1 MLQIVLFA
9 TIAALVLIILYL
21 YASFQKLQSESRPS
35 YQTLLDSE
43 AILQALPLPLC
54 YKKNT
59 KWFTNKAFTHAF
71 GAMSKETAELLN
83 TLPRSGEHSHKM
95 LFDNDITKQA
105 LIYTAPL
112 LSSSSDFVA
121 IIVDIAH
128 LHKSKT
134 LLMQQ
139 KERLELALEGSD
151 EALWDWDIKDESIFY
166 SPKWKQLM
174 GYETKD
180 HPSTLSS
187 WLNLVHSK
195 DMALVNE
202 RLKAHLDGKSDLFVV
217 DHRVRGS
224 DPLRWVNVRGKV
236 IVGKNEQPIRMVGTI
251 RDISNRKSEEVL
263 EHAEHERF
271 IAFVEHIPALCFI
284 KNTQGHYL
292 YMNQAYQKFLGFKT
306 WKNKTAMSLF
316 NKRTAEDIA
325 ETDRLSLYEGIQE
338 HDITL
343 PTAEELNTHFH
354 LYKFV
359 IDEEN
364 EKLLCGFCI
373 NKPFK
378 E

>member
-9 TIAALVLIILYL
+9 TIAALVFIILYL
-21 YASFQKLQSESRPS
+21 YASLQKLQSEPRSS
-35 YQTLLDSE
+35 HQTLLDSE
-43 AILQALPLPLC
+43 TILQALPLPLC
-54 YKKNT
+54 YKINA
-59 KWFTNKAFTHAF
+59 KWVTNKAFTHAF
-71 GAMSKETAELLN
+71 GTMSKETAELLN
-83 TLPRSGEHSHKM
+83 TLPRSGEHTHKM
-95 LFDNDITKQA
+95 LFDNDITKQT

-112 LSSSSDFVA
+112 LGSSTDFVA

-128 LHKSKT
+128 LHKSKA

-151 EALWDWDIKDESIFY
+151 EALWDWDMKNEIIFY
-166 SPKWKQLM
+166 SSKWKHLM
-174 GYETKD
+174 GYEAKD

-195 DMALVNE
+195 DMVLVNE
-202 RLKAHLDGKSDLFVV
+202 RLKAHLGGKSDLFVV

-251 RDISNRKSEEVL
+251 RDISNRKDEEVL

-284 KNTQGHYL
+284 KNAQGHYL

-316 NKRTAEDIA
+316 NERTAADIA
-325 ETDRLSLYEGIQE
+325 ETDRLSLYEGVLE

-343 PTAEELNTHFH
+343 PTAEGFNTHFH
-354 LYKFV
+354 LYQFV

>member
-1 MLQIVLFA
+1 MSQIVLFA
-9 TIAALVLIILYL
+9 IIAFLGVIALTLYFRL
-21 YASFQKLQSESRPS
+21 QKLQSSA
-35 YQTLLDSE
+35 QTPKQHPMQE
-43 AILQALPLPLC
+43 AETFQAMPLPIL
-54 YKKNT
+54 YKKNAQ
-59 KWFTNKAFTHAF
+59 WFTNKAFTHAF
-71 GAMSKETAELLN
+71 GTMSKENAELLS
-83 TLPRSGEHSHKM
+83 TLPKNGEHAM
-95 LFDNDITKQA
+95 ELQFDNGITKQT

-112 LSSSSDFVA
+112 LGATGDFVA
-121 IIVDIAH
+121 MIVDIAH
-128 LHKSKT
+128 LHKSKA

-151 EALWDWDIKDESIFY
+151 EALWDWDMKNETIFY
-166 SPKWKQLM
+166 SSKWKHLM
-174 GYETKD
+174 GYEAKD

-224 DPLRWVNVRGKV
+224 EPLRWVNVRGKV

-251 RDISNRKSEEVL
+251 RDISNRKGEEVR

-284 KNTQGHYL
+284 KNAQGHYL

-306 WKNKTAMSLF
+306 WKDKTAMSLF
-316 NKRTAEDIA
+316 NERTAAEIA

-338 HDITL
+338 HNITL
-343 PTAEELNTHFH
+343 PTAEGFNTYFH